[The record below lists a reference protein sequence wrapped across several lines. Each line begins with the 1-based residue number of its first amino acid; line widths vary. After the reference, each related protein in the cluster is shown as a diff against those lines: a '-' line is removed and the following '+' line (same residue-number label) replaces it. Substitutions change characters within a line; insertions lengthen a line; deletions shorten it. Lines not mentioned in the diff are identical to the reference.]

1 MALDL
6 CWCSFSLQ
14 DVEFPVSISYHF
26 SGAISLVSL
35 LSVTFIAFSLIIYF

>member
-1 MALDL
+1 MALEL

-14 DVEFPVSISYHF
+14 DAFPVSVSYHF

-35 LSVTFIAFSLIIYF
+35 LSVTFIALPLTIYS